1 MPLLHLQEPTVTR
14 IVKRGPAVLPVAG
27 YTARRPAPRGGSL
40 QRVDQAPAQPTEQAP
55 RPKPRDYSITGPEGA
70 VAIAAGL
77 ADAEWYRPPIG
88 ADRLRSLT
96 ERTNWRAA
104 RDTAFWFVLLVG
116 TGTAA
121 FISLGTWYALPAFA
135 AFGALY
141 GGSADARW
149 HEHGHGTAFRTK
161 WANDI
166 VYYIASFMLLREP
179 TLWRWSHFRH
189 HSDTI
194 IVGRDAEIGFR
205 RPTPRWKVAVAYL
218 NLIKGPRMVWVTA
231 QHAAGRI
238 DGTTRELVP
247 KEDFRRLAWEARAFI
262 AILAGVIAWAVA
274 SGSVV
279 PLLFVG
285 LPSFYGA
292 WMVVFFGITQHA
304 GLQEDVLDHRL
315 NTRTVYINPVFR
327 FLYLNMNYHVEHH
340 MFPTVPYYNLPAL
353 HKEIKAYLPPPRTSM
368 FAAYRELFDV
378 LRRQRLDPTWEL
390 PVPDFSDGPYVP
402 KAQPKGLSTPPGP
415 GALAVDNGRP
425 PQPPQA
431 SGAEAAALEPTD
443 LGLVS
448 SLVVGEVRR
457 IDHAGNTYALYR
469 LGDDEFALT
478 DGLCTHAQTHLA
490 DGHFEGGVIECPKHN
505 GRFDVRTGEAIR
517 RPPKLPLCTY
527 PVEVADG
534 RVVAYLGLGKLAA
547 ATAGER

>member
-1 MPLLHLQEPTVTR
+1 L
-14 IVKRGPAVLPVAG
+14 KRVEQV
-27 YTARRPAPRGGSL
+27 S
-40 QRVDQAPAQPTEQAP
+40 AQLTEQLH
-55 RPKPRDYSITGPEGA
+55 RPEPRDYSLTGPEGA
-70 VAIAAGL
+70 VAIAAGR
-77 ADAEWYRPPIG
+77 ADAEWYRAPLEP
-88 ADRLRSLT
+88 DRLRSLM
-96 ERTNWRAA
+96 ERTNGRAA
-104 RDTAFWFVLLVG
+104 RDTALWFVLLVG
-116 TGTAA
+116 VGTAA
-121 FISLGTWYALPAFA
+121 FITLGTWYAIPAFA
-135 AFGALY
+135 IFGALY

-149 HEHGHGTAFRTK
+149 HENGHGTAFRAK

-194 IVGRDAEIGFR
+194 IVGRDAEIGFP

-218 NLIKGPRMVWVTA
+218 NLIKGPQMVWVTA
-231 QHAAGRI
+231 QHAVGRI

-247 KEDFRRLAWEARAFI
+247 KEDFGRLIWEARAYI
-262 AILAGVIAWAVA
+262 AILVGVIAGAVA
-274 SGSVV
+274 SGSIV

-292 WMVVFFGITQHA
+292 WLAVFFGITQHA
-304 GLQEDVLDHRL
+304 GLREDVLDHRL

-353 HKEIKAYLPPPRTSM
+353 HREIKAYLPPPRTSM
-368 FAAYRELFDV
+368 FAAYREIFDA
-378 LRRQRLDPTWEL
+378 LRRQRRDPAWEL
-390 PVPDFSDGPYVP
+390 PVPDFPDGPYVP
-402 KAQPKGLSTPPGP
+402 GAQPSGLPTPADRE
-415 GALAVDNGRP
+415 ALSVDERHPSGLLR
-425 PQPPQA
+425 A
-431 SGAEAAALEPTD
+431 SGTEPIGLERTD
-443 LGLVS
+443 LGPVNL
-448 SLVVGEVRR
+448 LAVGEVRR
-457 IDHAGNTYALYR
+457 VDHAGNTYALYR

-478 DGLCTHAQTHLA
+478 DGLCTHAQAHLA

-527 PVEVADG
+527 AVEVAHG
-534 RVVAYLGLGKLAA
+534 RVIGHLAPGKLAA
-547 ATAGER
+547 SIIEAASSEQEATVTLP